1 MTSLVRAMASSFFFV
16 SLALIGLLVAGP
28 EPVHGQASGPV
39 TLNLVSWSYGVEI
52 VRDNIDK
59 FQQRYPGV
67 VVKYSDSSWASYHD
81 AMVARFVNRTPT
93 DVLYSSDHWLQEWA
107 AAGWIVPVDEH
118 FPQARQYLAEYSPFV
133 REALTY
139 KGRIYGTPYYADTFI
154 FVYNADHLQR
164 AGIKAP
170 PATLEEWTRQ
180 AEAIKAKGIAEFPI
194 ALGWGQQDPF
204 SIESFTALVFAQQNG
219 SMFDK
224 ALNPAFKTPGS
235 AAEKVV
241 AWAADALQSKKI
253 LGPTSLQ
260 AMNID
265 MIKALQAGAAT
276 FGVIPSYSLAQLND
290 PGQTQQA
297 GKFKMAL
304 MPGESHATVGF
315 IRFYAISAQVPKRG
329 KEAMTAAW
337 NFLDYFGGKTDG
349 EYRVT
354 KRWSL
359 EKGLGF
365 AQTAL
370 FGDKE
375 IRAAFGKWADVDLLQ
390 KQADLARAKEGM
402 TSYYGTW
409 DVFSRA
415 ELHKAYLGQQKPAE
429 TLANMAKKWEEL
441 KAKAK

>member
-1 MTSLVRAMASSFFFV
+1 MATPTARLVVLLLLTPSLIAGAVA
-16 SLALIGLLVAGP
+16 ALQAQPAGK
-28 EPVHGQASGPV
+28 VV
-39 TLNLVSWSYGVEI
+39 LNLASWSYGVEI
-52 VRDNIDK
+52 VRDNIAK
-59 FQQRYPGV
+59 FEQRHPGV
-67 VVKYSDSSWASYHD
+67 NVKYSDFSWATYHD
-81 AMVARFVNRTPT
+81 AMVARFASRTPT
-93 DVLYSSDHWLQEWA
+93 DVLYASDHWLQEWA
-107 AAGWIVPVDEH
+107 AAGWIVPVDEQ
-118 FPQARQYLAEYSPFV
+118 FPQARQYLAEFSPFV
-133 REALTY
+133 RDALAY

-164 AGIKAP
+164 AGFKAP

-180 AEAIKAKGIAEFPI
+180 AEAIKAKNIAEFPI

-204 SIESFTALVFAQQNG
+204 SIESFTSLVFAQRDG
-219 SMFDK
+219 SLFDK
-224 ALNPAFKTPGS
+224 SLTPVFRNPGS
-235 AAEKVV
+235 AAERVV
-241 AWAADALQSKKI
+241 SWAADGFQTKKI
-253 LGPTSLQ
+253 IGPTSLQ

-276 FGVIPSYSLAQLND
+276 YGVIPSYSLAQLND
-290 PGQTQQA
+290 PGQTKDA

-304 MPGESHATVGF
+304 MPGETHATVGF

-329 KEAMTAAW
+329 KDAMAAAW
-337 NFLDYFGGKTDG
+337 SFLEYFGGKVDG

-365 AQTAL
+365 APTAL
-370 FGDKE
+370 FADKE
-375 IRAAFGKWADVDLLQ
+375 IRTAFGKWADVDLLQ
-390 KQADLARAKEGM
+390 KQADLARVKEGM

-441 KAKAK
+441 KAKAKS

>member
-1 MTSLVRAMASSFFFV
+1 VF
-16 SLALIGLLVAGP
+16 LARLGLVAGP
-28 EPVHGQASGPV
+28 GPAHGQASAPV

-67 VVKYSDSSWASYHD
+67 VVKYNDFSWATYHD
-81 AMVARFVNRTPT
+81 AMVARFASRTPT

-107 AAGWIVPVDEH
+107 AANWIVPVDEH

-164 AGIKAP
+164 AGIKTP

-180 AEAIKAKGIAEFPI
+180 AEAIKGKGIAEFPI
-194 ALGWGQQDPF
+194 ALGWGQHDPF

-219 SMFDK
+219 TLFDK
-224 ALNPAFKTPGS
+224 ALNPAFKAPGS

-241 AWAADALQSKKI
+241 AWATDALQTKKV

-315 IRFYAISAQVPKRG
+315 IRFYAISAQAQRRG
-329 KEAMTAAW
+329 KDTLTAAW

-370 FGDKE
+370 FGDKD
-375 IRAAFGKWADVDLLQ
+375 IRAAFGKWADVDMLQ

-429 TLANMAKKWEEL
+429 SLANMAKKWEEL

>member
-1 MTSLVRAMASSFFFV
+1 MTIMLRASW
-16 SLALIGLLVAGP
+16 LLVLTLVPALLLAGDRISAW
-28 EPVHGQASGPV
+28 GQGGSV

-52 VRDNIDK
+52 VRDNIGK
-59 FQQRYPGV
+59 FQQKYPGV
-67 VVKYSDSSWASYHD
+67 TVNYNDFSWATYHD
-81 AMVARFVNRTPT
+81 AMVARFVSKTPT

-107 AAGWIVPVDEH
+107 AAGWIIPVDEQ
-118 FPQARQYLAEYSPFV
+118 FPQVRQYLAEYSPFV

-139 KGRIYGTPYYADTFI
+139 KNRIYGTPYYADTFI
-154 FVYNADHLQR
+154 FVYNTDHLRR
-164 AGIKAP
+164 AGLTGP
-170 PATLEEWTRQ
+170 PATLEELTKQ
-180 AEAIKAKGIAEFPI
+180 AETIKAKGIADFPI
-194 ALGWGQQDPF
+194 VLGWGQQDPF
-204 SIESFTALVFAQQNG
+204 SIEAFTSLVFAQRGG
-219 SMFDK
+219 SLFDK
-224 ALNPAFKTPGS
+224 DLNPAFKTPGS

-241 AWAADALQSKKI
+241 AWAADALGPRKI
-253 LGPTSLQ
+253 LSPTSLQ
-260 AMNID
+260 AANVD
-265 MIKALQAGAAT
+265 QIKALQSGAST
-276 FGVIPSYSLAQLND
+276 FGIIPSYSLAVLND
-290 PGQTQQA
+290 PGQTQLA
-297 GKFKMAL
+297 GKFKIAL

-315 IRFYAISAQVPKRG
+315 IRFYAVSAQVPRRG

-370 FGDKE
+370 YADKD
-375 IRAAFGKWADVDLLQ
+375 IRAAFGKWADVDMLQ
-390 KQADLARAKEGM
+390 KQAQLARAKEGM
-402 TSYYGTW
+402 TPYYGTW

-429 TLANMAKKWEEL
+429 TLGNMAKKWEEL

>member
-1 MTSLVRAMASSFFFV
+1 MRSMTRWLLVLLLAMSLVEPSF
-16 SLALIGLLVAGP
+16 A
-28 EPVHGQASGPV
+28 QAPGV

-52 VRDNIDK
+52 VRDNITK
-59 FQQRYPGV
+59 FQQKYPGV
-67 VVKYSDSSWASYHD
+67 TVNYSDFSWATYHD
-81 AMVARFVNRTPT
+81 AMVARFVSKTPT
-93 DVLYSSDHWLQEWA
+93 DVLYAPGPWATDWA
-107 AAGWIVPVDEH
+107 AAGWIVPVDES
-118 FPQARQYLAEYSPFV
+118 FPQVRQYLAEYSPFV

-164 AGIKAP
+164 AGLAAP
-170 PATLEEWTRQ
+170 PATLEELTRQ
-180 AEAIKAKGIAEFPI
+180 AETIKAKGIAEFPI
-194 ALGWGQQDPF
+194 VLGWGQQDPF
-204 SIESFTALVFAQQNG
+204 SIESFTALVFAQRNG
-219 SMFDK
+219 SLFDK
-224 ALNPAFKTPGS
+224 DLNPVFKAPGS

-241 AWAADALQSKKI
+241 TWAADALGTKKI
-253 LGPTSLQ
+253 LSPTSLQ
-260 AMNID
+260 AANVDQIR
-265 MIKALQAGAAT
+265 ALQSGAAT
-276 FGVIPSYSLAQLND
+276 FGAIPSYSLAVLND

-297 GKFKMAL
+297 GKFKIGL

-315 IRFYAISAQVPKRG
+315 IRFYAISAQVPRRG
-329 KEAMTAAW
+329 KDVMTVAW

-370 FGDKE
+370 FADKD

-390 KQADLARAKEGM
+390 KQAQLARAKEGM
-402 TSYYGTW
+402 TPYYGTW

-429 TLANMAKKWEEL
+429 TLASMAKKWEEL

>member
-1 MTSLVRAMASSFFFV
+1 MPNMMRTRWLPVLM
-16 SLALIGLLVAGP
+16 LALSLLAAGVP
-28 EPVHGQASGPV
+28 TPARGQGGSV

-52 VRDNIDK
+52 VRDNIGK

-67 VVKYSDSSWASYHD
+67 TVNYNDFSWATYHD
-81 AMVARFVNRTPT
+81 AMVARFVSKTPT

-107 AAGWIVPVDEH
+107 AAGWIVPVDEQ
-118 FPQARQYLAEYSPFV
+118 FPQVRQYLSEYSPFV

-154 FVYNADHLQR
+154 FVYNTDHLQR
-164 AGIKAP
+164 AGLTAP
-170 PATLEEWTRQ
+170 PATLEELTRQ
-180 AEAIKAKGIAEFPI
+180 AETIKAKGIAEFPI
-194 ALGWGQQDPF
+194 VLGWGQQDPF
-204 SIESFTALVFAQQNG
+204 SIESFTSLVFAQRNG
-219 SMFDK
+219 SLFDK
-224 ALNPAFKTPGS
+224 DLTPTFKAPGS

-241 AWAADALQSKKI
+241 AWAADALGSRKV
-253 LGPTSLQ
+253 LSPTSLQ
-260 AMNID
+260 AANVDQIR
-265 MIKALQAGAAT
+265 ALQSGAAS
-276 FGVIPSYSLAQLND
+276 FGIIPSYSLAVLND
-290 PGQTQQA
+290 PGQTQVA
-297 GKFKMAL
+297 GKFKIGL

-315 IRFYAISAQVPKRG
+315 IRFYAISAQVPRRG

-337 NFLDYFGGKTDG
+337 SFVDYFGGKTDG

-354 KRWSL
+354 KRWSI

-370 FGDKE
+370 FADRD
-375 IRAAFGKWADVDLLQ
+375 IRAAFGKWADVDMLQ
-390 KQADLARAKEGM
+390 KQAQLARAKEGM
-402 TSYYGTW
+402 TPYYGTW

-429 TLANMAKKWEEL
+429 TLASMAKRWEEL

>member
-1 MTSLVRAMASSFFFV
+1 MTDMMRGSWLVVPLFALSLL
-16 SLALIGLLVAGP
+16 LAGDPAP
-28 EPVHGQASGPV
+28 AYGQGGGV

-52 VRDNIDK
+52 VRDNIGK

-67 VVKYSDSSWASYHD
+67 TINYNDFSWATYHD
-81 AMVARFVNRTPT
+81 AMVARFVSKTPT

-107 AAGWIVPVDEH
+107 AAGWIIPVDEQ
-118 FPQARQYLAEYSPFV
+118 FPQVRQYLAEYSPFV

-154 FVYNADHLQR
+154 FVYNTDHLQR
-164 AGIKAP
+164 AGLTGP
-170 PATLEEWTRQ
+170 PSTLEELTQQ
-180 AEAIKAKGIAEFPI
+180 AETIKAKGIADFPI
-194 ALGWGQQDPF
+194 VLGWGQQDPF
-204 SIESFTALVFAQQNG
+204 SIESFTSLVFAQRG
-219 SMFDK
+219 GALFDK
-224 ALNPAFKTPGS
+224 DLNPMFKTPGS

-241 AWAADALQSKKI
+241 AWATDALGGKKI
-253 LGPTSLQ
+253 LSPTSLQ
-260 AMNID
+260 AANVD
-265 MIKALQAGAAT
+265 QIKALQSGAAS
-276 FGVIPSYSLAQLND
+276 FGIIPSYSLAVLND
-290 PGQTQQA
+290 PGQTQLA

-315 IRFYAISAQVPKRG
+315 IRFYAVSAQVPRRG
-329 KEAMTAAW
+329 KEALTASW

-349 EYRVT
+349 EYRIT

-370 FGDKE
+370 FADKD
-375 IRAAFGKWADVDLLQ
+375 IRAAFGKWADVDMLQ
-390 KQADLARAKEGM
+390 KQAQLARAKEGM
-402 TSYYGTW
+402 TPYYGTW

>member
-1 MTSLVRAMASSFFFV
+1 MTSLARATASSFFLV
-16 SLALIGLLVAGP
+16 SLALTVLLLVGP
-28 EPVHGQASGPV
+28 GPAHGQAGGPV

-59 FQQRYPGV
+59 FQQRHPGV
-67 VVKYSDSSWASYHD
+67 VVKYNDFSWATYHD
-81 AMVARFVNRTPT
+81 AMVARFASRTPT

-107 AAGWIVPVDEH
+107 AAGWIIPVDEH
-118 FPQARQYLAEYSPFV
+118 FPQVRQYLAEYSPFV

-164 AGIKAP
+164 AGFKAP

-180 AEAIKAKGIAEFPI
+180 AEAIKAKGIADFPI

-219 SMFDK
+219 TMFDK
-224 ALNPAFKTPGS
+224 ALNPAFKAPGS

-241 AWAADALQSKKI
+241 AWATDALQTKKI

-276 FGVIPSYSLAQLND
+276 FGVIPSYSLAVLND

-297 GKFKMAL
+297 GKFKIAL

-315 IRFYAISAQVPKRG
+315 IRFYAISAQVPRRG
-329 KEAMTAAW
+329 KEALTAAW

-375 IRAAFGKWADVDLLQ
+375 IRAAFGKWADVDMLQ

-429 TLANMAKKWEEL
+429 SLANMAKKWEEL
-441 KAKAK
+441 RAKAK

>member
-1 MTSLVRAMASSFFFV
+1 MAK
-16 SLALIGLLVAGP
+16 LLVLLLSVTALAFT
-28 EPVHGQASGPV
+28 HLASAQTPAPGGGV
-39 TLNLVSWSYGVEI
+39 VLNLVSWSYGVEI
-52 VRDNIDK
+52 VRDNIKK
-59 FQQRYPGV
+59 FEQRYPGV
-67 VVKYSDSSWASYHD
+67 TVKYSDFSWATYHD
-81 AMVARFVNRTPT
+81 AMVARFASRTPT
-93 DVLYSSDHWLQEWA
+93 DVLYASDHWLQEWA
-107 AAGWIVPVDEH
+107 AAGWITPVDEA
-118 FPQARQYLAEYSPFV
+118 FPQARQYLAEFSPFV

-139 KGRIYGTPYYADTFI
+139 RGRIYGTPYYADTFI
-154 FVYNADHLQR
+154 FVYNTDHLQK
-164 AGIKAP
+164 AGFKDP
-170 PATLEEWTRQ
+170 PATLEEWTKQ
-180 AEAIKAKGIAEFPI
+180 AETIKSKGIAEFPI

-204 SIESFTALVFAQQNG
+204 SIESFTSLVFGQKDG
-219 SMFDK
+219 SLFDK
-224 ALNPAFKTPGS
+224 SLSPTFKNPGS
-235 AAEKVV
+235 AAERVV
-241 AWAADALQSKKI
+241 AWAADAFQTKKI

-276 FGVIPSYSLAQLND
+276 YGVIPSYSLAVLND
-290 PGQTQQA
+290 PGQTKEA
-297 GKFKMAL
+297 GKFKIAL

-337 NFLDYFGGKTDG
+337 NFLDFFGGKTDG
-349 EYRVT
+349 VYQVT

-365 AQTAL
+365 APTAL
-370 FGDKE
+370 FGDKD
-375 IRAAFGKWADVDLLQ
+375 IRAAFGKWADVDMLQ

-429 TLANMAKKWEEL
+429 TLANMAKKWDEL
-441 KAKAK
+441 KAKAKN

>member
-1 MTSLVRAMASSFFFV
+1 MTSLARATSPFV
-16 SLALIGLLVAGP
+16 FVLLVLIVSVLVGP
-28 EPVHGQASGPV
+28 GLASGQAGSPV

-52 VRDNIDK
+52 VRDNIEK

-67 VVKYSDSSWASYHD
+67 VVKYSDFSWATYHD
-81 AMVARFVNRTPT
+81 AMVARFASKTPT

-118 FPQARQYLAEYSPFV
+118 FPQVRQYLAEYSPFV

-139 KGRIYGTPYYADTFI
+139 RGRIYGTPYYADTFI
-154 FVYNADHLQR
+154 FVYNADHLQK
-164 AGIKAP
+164 AGFKAP
-170 PATLEEWTRQ
+170 PATLDEWTRQ
-180 AEAIKAKGIAEFPI
+180 AEAIKAKGIAEYPI

-219 SMFDK
+219 TMFDK
-224 ALNPAFKTPGS
+224 VLTPAFKAPGS

-241 AWAADALQSKKI
+241 AWATDALQTKKI

-276 FGVIPSYSLAQLND
+276 FGVIPSYSLAVLND

-297 GKFKMAL
+297 GKFKIAL

-315 IRFYAISAQVPKRG
+315 IRFYAISSQVPKRG
-329 KEAMTAAW
+329 KDAMTAAW
-337 NFLDYFGGKTDG
+337 NFLDYFGGKIDG

-370 FGDKE
+370 FGDKD
-375 IRAAFGKWADVDLLQ
+375 IRAAFGKWADVDMLQ

-415 ELHKAYLGQQKPAE
+415 ELHKAYLGQQKPAD

-441 KAKAK
+441 RAKAK

>member
-1 MTSLVRAMASSFFFV
+1 MTSLARATSP
-16 SLALIGLLVAGP
+16 LAVVLLVLIASVLVGP
-28 EPVHGQASGPV
+28 GPAFGQAGSPV

-52 VRDNIDK
+52 VRDNIEK

-67 VVKYSDSSWASYHD
+67 VVKYSDFSWATYHD
-81 AMVARFVNRTPT
+81 AMVARFASKTPT

-107 AAGWIVPVDEH
+107 AAGWIIPVDEH
-118 FPQARQYLAEYSPFV
+118 FPQVRQYLAEYSPFV
-133 REALTY
+133 REALSY

-154 FVYNADHLQR
+154 FVYNTEHLQK
-164 AGIKAP
+164 AGFKAP
-170 PATLEEWTRQ
+170 PATLDEWTKQ

-219 SMFDK
+219 TMFDK
-224 ALNPAFKTPGS
+224 SLNPAFKAPGS

-241 AWAADALQSKKI
+241 TWATDALQTKKI
-253 LGPTSLQ
+253 LGPTALQ

-276 FGVIPSYSLAQLND
+276 FGVIPSYSLAVLND

-297 GKFKMAL
+297 GKFKIAL
-304 MPGESHATVGF
+304 MPGETHATVGF
-315 IRFYAISAQVPKRG
+315 IRFYAISSQVPKRG

-349 EYRVT
+349 DYRVT

-375 IRAAFGKWADVDLLQ
+375 IRAAFGKWADVDMLQ

-441 KAKAK
+441 RAKAK

>member
-1 MTSLVRAMASSFFFV
+1 MATSTARLVVLLLLTV
-16 SLALIGLLVAGP
+16 SLIAGGFAA
-28 EPVHGQASGPV
+28 VQAQPAGKIL
-39 TLNLVSWSYGVEI
+39 LNLASWSYGVEI
-52 VRDNIDK
+52 VRDNIAK
-59 FQQRYPGV
+59 FEQRHPGV
-67 VVKYSDSSWASYHD
+67 SVKYSDFSWATYHD
-81 AMVARFVNRTPT
+81 AMVARFASRTPT
-93 DVLYSSDHWLQEWA
+93 DVLYASDHWLQEWA
-107 AAGWIVPVDEH
+107 AAGWIVPVDEQ
-118 FPQARQYLAEYSPFV
+118 FPQARQYLSEFSPFV

-139 KGRIYGTPYYADTFI
+139 NGRIYGTPYYADTFI

-164 AGIKAP
+164 AGFKAP

-180 AEAIKAKGIAEFPI
+180 AQAIKAKNIAEFPI

-204 SIESFTALVFAQQNG
+204 SIESFTSLVFAQRDG
-219 SMFDK
+219 TLFDK
-224 ALNPAFKTPGS
+224 GLTPVFRNPGS
-235 AAEKVV
+235 AAERVV
-241 AWAADALQSKKI
+241 AWAADALQTKKI

-276 FGVIPSYSLAQLND
+276 YGVIPSYSLAVLND
-290 PGQTQQA
+290 PGQTKEA
-297 GKFKMAL
+297 GKFKIAL
-304 MPGESHATVGF
+304 MPGETHATVGF

-329 KEAMTAAW
+329 KDAMTAAW
-337 NFLDYFGGKTDG
+337 NFLEYFGGKVDG

-365 AQTAL
+365 APTAL
-370 FGDKE
+370 FADRD
-375 IRAAFGKWADVDLLQ
+375 IRAAFGKWADVDMLQ
-390 KQADLARAKEGM
+390 KQADLARVKEGM

-441 KAKAK
+441 KAKAKR

>member
-1 MTSLVRAMASSFFFV
+1 MTSLTRASASPFV
-16 SLALIGLLVAGP
+16 FVLLALTVILVAGP
-28 EPVHGQASGPV
+28 GPAYGQAASPV

-52 VRDNIDK
+52 VRDNIEK

-67 VVKYSDSSWASYHD
+67 IVKYSDFSWATYHD
-81 AMVARFVNRTPT
+81 AMVARFASKTPT

-118 FPQARQYLAEYSPFV
+118 FPQVRQYLAEYSPFV

-154 FVYNADHLQR
+154 FVYNADHLQK
-164 AGIKAP
+164 AGFKAP

-219 SMFDK
+219 TMFDK
-224 ALNPAFKTPGS
+224 ALNPAFKAPGS

-241 AWAADALQSKKI
+241 AWATDAFRTKKI

-276 FGVIPSYSLAQLND
+276 FGVIPSYSLAVLND

-297 GKFKMAL
+297 GKFKIAL

-315 IRFYAISAQVPKRG
+315 IRFYAISSQVPKRG
-329 KEAMTAAW
+329 KDAMTAAW
-337 NFLDYFGGKTDG
+337 NFLDYFGGKIDG

-375 IRAAFGKWADVDLLQ
+375 IRTAFGKWADVDMLQ

-429 TLANMAKKWEEL
+429 SLANMAKKWEEL

>member
-1 MTSLVRAMASSFFFV
+1 MTRLTRSTVWFFLVP
-16 SLALIGLLVAGP
+16 LTLTLLLLGGLGVAQ
-28 EPVHGQASGPV
+28 GQPAGGV
-39 TLNLVSWSYGVEI
+39 VLNLVSWSYGVEI
-52 VRDNIDK
+52 VRDNIGK
-59 FQQRYPGV
+59 FEQKYPGV
-67 VVKYSDSSWASYHD
+67 SVKYSDFSWATYHD
-81 AMVARFVNRTPT
+81 AMVARFTSKTPT
-93 DVLYSSDHWLQEWA
+93 DVLYSYDHWLQEWA
-107 AAGWIVPVDEH
+107 AAGWIIPVDEH
-118 FPQARQYLAEYSPFV
+118 FPEVRKYLDEYSPFV

-154 FVYNADHLQR
+154 FVYNADHLQK
-164 AGIKAP
+164 AGFSAP
-170 PATLEEWTRQ
+170 PATLDDWTKQ
-180 AEAIKAKGIAEFPI
+180 AEAIKAKRIAEFPI

-204 SIESFTALVFAQQNG
+204 SIESFTGLVFAQQNG
-219 SMFDK
+219 TLFDK
-224 ALNPAFKTPGS
+224 SLNPVFKTPGS

-241 AWAADALQSKKI
+241 TWAADALQNKKI
-253 LGPTSLQ
+253 ISPTSLQ

-276 FGVIPSYSLAQLND
+276 FGVIPSYSLAVLND
-290 PGQTQQA
+290 PGQTQHA
-297 GKFKMAL
+297 GKFKIAL

-315 IRFYAISAQVPKRG
+315 IRFYAVTSQVPRRG
-329 KEAMTAAW
+329 KDAMTAAW
-337 NFLDYFGGKTDG
+337 DFLNYFGGKIDG
-349 EYRVT
+349 EYKVT

-370 FGDKE
+370 FGDKD
-375 IRAAFGKWADVDLLQ
+375 IRAAFGKWADVDMLQ

-429 TLANMAKKWEEL
+429 SLANMAKKWEEL
-441 KAKAK
+441 RAKAK

>member
-1 MTSLVRAMASSFFFV
+1 MRSMTRWLFVLLLAMFLVEPSF
-16 SLALIGLLVAGP
+16 A
-28 EPVHGQASGPV
+28 QAPGV

-52 VRDNIDK
+52 VRDNITK
-59 FQQRYPGV
+59 FQQKYPGV
-67 VVKYSDSSWASYHD
+67 TVNYSDFSWATYHD
-81 AMVARFVNRTPT
+81 AMVARFVSKTST

-107 AAGWIVPVDEH
+107 AAGWIVPVDES
-118 FPQARQYLAEYSPFV
+118 FPQVRQYLTEYSPFV

-164 AGIKAP
+164 AGFAAP
-170 PATLEEWTRQ
+170 PASLEELTKQ
-180 AEAIKAKGIAEFPI
+180 AEAIKAKGIADFP
-194 ALGWGQQDPF
+194 LVFGWGQQDPF
-204 SIESFTALVFAQQNG
+204 SIESFTALVFAQKNG
-219 SMFDK
+219 SLFDK
-224 ALNPAFKTPGS
+224 DGNAVFKNPGS

-241 AWAADALQSKKI
+241 TWAAEALGPKKI
-253 LGPTSLQ
+253 LSPTSLQ
-260 AMNID
+260 ATNND
-265 MIKALQAGAAT
+265 AIKALQAGAAS
-276 FGVIPSYSLAQLND
+276 FGLIPSYSLAVLND

-297 GKFKMAL
+297 GKFKIGL
-304 MPGESHATVGF
+304 MPGESRATVGF
-315 IRFYAISAQVPKRG
+315 IRFYAITSQAPRRG
-329 KEAMTAAW
+329 KDVMTAAW

-370 FGDKE
+370 FADKD
-375 IRAAFGKWADVDLLQ
+375 IRAAFGKWADVDMLQ
-390 KQADLARAKEGM
+390 KQAQLARAKEGM
-402 TSYYGTW
+402 TPYYGTW

-415 ELHKAYLGQQKPAE
+415 ELHKAYLGQQKPAD
-429 TLANMAKKWEEL
+429 TLTAMAKKWEEL

>member
-1 MTSLVRAMASSFFFV
+1 MLTMTPARWLLVL
-16 SLALIGLLVAGP
+16 SLALSLLVAGP
-28 EPVHGQASGPV
+28 PPAAHAQAGGV

-52 VRDNIDK
+52 VRDNLGK

-67 VVKYSDSSWASYHD
+67 SVNYSDFSWATYHD
-81 AMVARFVNRTPT
+81 AMVARFVSKTPT

-107 AAGWIVPVDEH
+107 AAGWIIPIDES
-118 FPQARQYLAEYSPFV
+118 FPQVRPYLSEYSPFV

-154 FVYNADHLQR
+154 FVYNTDHLQR
-164 AGIKAP
+164 AGFTAP
-170 PATLEEWTRQ
+170 PATLDELTKQ

-194 ALGWGQQDPF
+194 VLGWGQQDPF
-204 SIESFTALVFAQQNG
+204 SIESFTALVFAQRNG
-219 SMFDK
+219 LLFDK
-224 ALNPAFKTPGS
+224 DLNPVFRAPGS

-241 AWAADALQSKKI
+241 TWAADALGSKKI
-253 LGPTSLQ
+253 LSPTSLQ
-260 AMNID
+260 AANVDQIR
-265 MIKALQAGAAT
+265 ALQSGAAT
-276 FGVIPSYSLAQLND
+276 FGIIPSYSLAVLND

-297 GKFKMAL
+297 GKFKIGL
-304 MPGESHATVGF
+304 MPGESRATVGF
-315 IRFYAISAQVPKRG
+315 IRFYAISSQVPRRG

-349 EYRVT
+349 EYRIT

-370 FGDKE
+370 FADRD
-375 IRAAFGKWADVDLLQ
+375 IRAAFGKWADVDMLQ
-390 KQADLARAKEGM
+390 KQAQLARAKEGM
-402 TSYYGTW
+402 TPYYGTW

-415 ELHKAYLGQQKPAE
+415 ELHKAYLGQQKPVE

>member
-1 MTSLVRAMASSFFFV
+1 MPNMMRPPWLVV
-16 SLALIGLLVAGP
+16 LALVPALLLAADRP
-28 EPVHGQASGPV
+28 PASGQPGGV

-52 VRDNIDK
+52 VRDNIRK
-59 FQQRYPGV
+59 FEQKYPGV
-67 VVKYSDSSWASYHD
+67 TVNYNDFSWATYHD
-81 AMVARFVNRTPT
+81 AMVARFVSKTPT

-107 AAGWIVPVDEH
+107 AAGWIIPVDEQ
-118 FPQARQYLAEYSPFV
+118 FPQVRQYLAEYSPFV

-139 KGRIYGTPYYADTFI
+139 KSRIYGTPYYADTFI
-154 FVYNADHLQR
+154 FVYNTDHLKR
-164 AGIKAP
+164 AGLSGP
-170 PATLEEWTRQ
+170 PATLEELTKQ
-180 AEAIKAKGIAEFPI
+180 AETIKAKGIADFPI
-194 ALGWGQQDPF
+194 VLGWGQQDPF
-204 SIESFTALVFAQQNG
+204 SIESFTSLVFAQRGG
-219 SMFDK
+219 SLFDK
-224 ALNPAFKTPGS
+224 DLNPVFKAPGS

-241 AWAADALQSKKI
+241 AWAADALGPRKI
-253 LGPTSLQ
+253 LSPTSLQ
-260 AMNID
+260 AGNVD
-265 MIKALQAGAAT
+265 QIKALQSGASS
-276 FGVIPSYSLAQLND
+276 FGIIPSYSLAVLND
-290 PGQTQQA
+290 PGQTQLA
-297 GKFKMAL
+297 GKFKIAL

-315 IRFYAISAQVPKRG
+315 IRFYAVSAQVPRRG

-370 FGDKE
+370 YADKD
-375 IRAAFGKWADVDLLQ
+375 IRAAFGKWADVDMLQ
-390 KQADLARAKEGM
+390 KQAQLARAKEGM
-402 TSYYGTW
+402 TPYYGTW

-429 TLANMAKKWEEL
+429 TLGNMAKKWEEL

>member
-1 MTSLVRAMASSFFFV
+1 MTSLVRVTASSFFFV

-28 EPVHGQASGPV
+28 GPAHGQASGPV

-59 FQQRYPGV
+59 FQLRYPGV
-67 VVKYSDSSWASYHD
+67 VVKYSDFSWATYHD
-81 AMVARFVNRTPT
+81 AMVARFASKTPT

-219 SMFDK
+219 TLFDK
-224 ALNPAFKTPGS
+224 SLNPAFKTPGS

-241 AWAADALQSKKI
+241 AWATDALQTKKI

-290 PGQTQQA
+290 PGQTKQA
-297 GKFKMAL
+297 GQFKMAL

-315 IRFYAISAQVPKRG
+315 IRFYAISAQVPRRG
-329 KEAMTAAW
+329 KEALTAAW
-337 NFLDYFGGKTDG
+337 NFLDFFGGKTDG

-429 TLANMAKKWEEL
+429 SLANMAKKWEEL
-441 KAKAK
+441 RAKAK

>member
-1 MTSLVRAMASSFFFV
+1 MTDVMCARWLVVLSLGLS
-16 SLALIGLLVAGP
+16 LLVGVDAA
-28 EPVHGQASGPV
+28 PVHGQSGSV

-52 VRDNIDK
+52 VRDNIGK

-67 VVKYSDSSWASYHD
+67 TVNYSDFSWATYHD
-81 AMVARFVNRTPT
+81 AMVARFVSRTPT

-107 AAGWIVPVDEH
+107 AAGWIVPVDEA
-118 FPQARQYLAEYSPFV
+118 FPQVRHYLSEYSPFV

-164 AGIKAP
+164 AGLAAP
-170 PATLEEWTRQ
+170 PGSLEELTRQ
-180 AEAIKAKGIAEFPI
+180 AETIKAKGIAEFPI
-194 ALGWGQQDPF
+194 VLGWGQQDPF
-204 SIESFTALVFAQQNG
+204 SIESFTALVFAQRNG
-219 SMFDK
+219 ALFDK
-224 ALNPAFKTPGS
+224 DLSPSFKTPGG

-241 AWAADALQSKKI
+241 TWAADALGPKKI
-253 LGPTSLQ
+253 LSPTSLQ
-260 AMNID
+260 AANVD
-265 MIKALQAGAAT
+265 QIKALQSGAAT
-276 FGVIPSYSLAQLND
+276 FGIIPSYSLAVLND

-297 GKFKMAL
+297 GKFKIGL

-315 IRFYAISAQVPKRG
+315 IRFYAISAQAARRG
-329 KEAMTAAW
+329 KDVMTAAW

-370 FGDKE
+370 FADKD
-375 IRAAFGKWADVDLLQ
+375 IRAAFGKWADVDMLQ
-390 KQADLARAKEGM
+390 KQAQLARAKEGL
-402 TSYYGTW
+402 TPYYGTW

-415 ELHKAYLGQQKPAE
+415 ELHKAYLGQQKPAD

>member
-1 MTSLVRAMASSFFFV
+1 MTSLARATASSFFFV
-16 SLALIGLLVAGP
+16 SLTLIVILVAGP
-28 EPVHGQASGPV
+28 GPAHGQAGGPV

-59 FQQRYPGV
+59 FQQRHPGV
-67 VVKYSDSSWASYHD
+67 VVKYSDFSWATYHD
-81 AMVARFVNRTPT
+81 AMVARFASRTPT

-107 AAGWIVPVDEH
+107 AAGWIIPIDEH
-118 FPQARQYLAEYSPFV
+118 FPQVRQYLAEYSPFV

-164 AGIKAP
+164 AGFKAP

-180 AEAIKAKGIAEFPI
+180 AEAIKAKGIADFPI

-219 SMFDK
+219 TMFDK
-224 ALNPAFKTPGS
+224 ALNPAFKAPGS

-241 AWAADALQSKKI
+241 AWATDALQTKKI

-276 FGVIPSYSLAQLND
+276 FGVIPSYSLAVLND

-297 GKFKMAL
+297 GKFKIGL

-315 IRFYAISAQVPKRG
+315 IRFYAISAQVPRRG
-329 KEAMTAAW
+329 KEALTAAW

-375 IRAAFGKWADVDLLQ
+375 IRAAFGKWADVDMLQ

-429 TLANMAKKWEEL
+429 SLANMAKKWEEL
-441 KAKAK
+441 RAKAK